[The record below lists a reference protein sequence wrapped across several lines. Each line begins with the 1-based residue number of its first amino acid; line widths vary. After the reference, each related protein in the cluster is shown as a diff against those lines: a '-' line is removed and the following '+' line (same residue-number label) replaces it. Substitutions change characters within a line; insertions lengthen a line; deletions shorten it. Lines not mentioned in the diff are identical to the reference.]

1 MDETLVLAALCAK
14 RGNYDAIIRLSSPS
28 DTFSEAARSVF
39 ACADEQYKRDES
51 LGSVDKDILRSQI
64 TRRYGEGQQT
74 DSILDFVATFPTDVS
89 GANVAEELRLLRL
102 ARVATHLATLL
113 ATGQTGDAT
122 DEALKQYQ
130 DLASGAATG
139 DDRAPRLT
147 MEDFEEESASR
158 IQLSPS
164 RLNDFIGGGILRGH
178 NVTVYG
184 RPDSGK
190 SLFGLNQA
198 AFTCKQGGRVL
209 YVANEEPAQDIT
221 RRVLARLAGC
231 DVNTLR
237 DRSKLQQ
244 AFDRAGDAYDN
255 FYIYH
260 EAGATMRDVSAQCYK
275 YQPDMIIVDQLKNI
289 SCHNDN
295 RALQLDTLARG
306 VRELGIGHNAATI
319 SITQAGESAEGKLVL
334 SMTDIEWSNTGIP
347 GAADLLIGI
356 GVDQEYLAQ
365 DKRMFSIPKNK
376 INGRHGHVPVWI
388 DPARTAFL
396 SKARV

>member
-1 MDETLVLAALCAK
+1 MDETLILAAILDK
-14 RGNYDAIIRLSSPS
+14 RSTYETVDRLTDSSDA
-28 DTFSEAARSVF
+28 FSEAARSVYD
-39 ACADEQYKRDES
+39 CAAEQYQRDES
-51 LGSVDKDILRSQI
+51 LGHVDQDVLRSQV
-64 TRRYGEGQQT
+64 TRRFGEGSQSN
-74 DSILDFVATFPTDVS
+74 SIMDFVGSLPNDVS
-89 GANVAEELRLLRL
+89 GVNVAEELRLLRL
-102 ARVATHLATLL
+102 TRLASHLATLL
-113 ATGQTGDAT
+113 ATGRHGEEL

-130 DLASGAATG
+130 ALSTGAATG
-139 DDRAPRLT
+139 DDRAPRLS
-147 MEDFEEESASR
+147 MEDFEEDASAR

-221 RRVLARLAGC
+221 RRVLSRLAGC

-237 DRSKLQQ
+237 DRAKLQQ

-260 EAGATMRDVSAQCYK
+260 EAGATLRDVSAQCYK
-275 YQPDMIIVDQLKNI
+275 YEPDMIIVDQLKNVA
-289 SCHNDN
+289 CHNEN
-295 RALQLDTLARG
+295 RALQLDQLARG
-306 VRELGIGHNAATI
+306 VRELGIAHSAATI

-365 DKRMFSIPKNK
+365 DKRMLSIPKNK
-376 INGRHGHVPVWI
+376 INGAHGHVPTWI
-388 DPARTAFL
+388 DPKRTAFL
-396 SKARV
+396 SKAKV